1 MKEFYDY
8 YGNYDY
14 ADKWVMG
21 AILGEYVNMKNRGDA
36 DFKNMNQKDT
46 RVQAMRLLWP
56 PPRDHDD
63 APDEMALLLTL
74 LILISLPH
82 RRARVTQL

>member
-56 PPRDHDD
+56 VQR
-63 APDEMALLLTL
+63 
-74 LILISLPH
+74 S
-82 RRARVTQL
+82 RRRP